1 MNDFQ
6 TLIVELEC
14 GRHYDPNSEQHV
26 QWLKRRVHSFYINCG
41 TAICLYSDAGI
52 PIGFLFLIY
61 DHGLEGVE
69 CFGTKASI
77 AMFGLFPEYRS
88 NGLGAS
94 LLREAEEYVTRNGGK
109 CAVSSQKTTSTSWTS
124 SSRKQDGVAAWARY
138 SWTHAWI
145 GGIGASWRS
154 SGSPCSL
161 RMVAPLPSTSGRD
174 CRSLCRRWNAD

>member
-1 MNDFQ
+1 VEIKYLDEQQFMNDFQ
-6 TLIVELEC
+6 TLIIELEC
-14 GRHYDPNSEQHV
+14 GRHYDSNSEQHV

-41 TAICLYSDAGI
+41 TAICLYSDAAI

-109 CAVSSQKTTSTSWTS
+109 CLYVDTYAGNAGAIRYYT
-124 SSRKQDGVAAWARY
+124 REGFIPVAY
-138 SWTHAWI
+138 HP
-145 GGIGASWRS
+145 GENGMDDKGQVY
-154 SGSPCSL
+154 L
-161 RMVAPLPSTSGRD
+161 FKE
-174 CRSLCRRWNAD
+174 LC